1 MDLEN
6 QIRKALWEYA
16 SSRVSLDEFRSR
28 FVPISWDIEKSQD
41 PAAIK
46 LAHHIDGILAEAS
59 TAGWTEEQLHEE
71 LRGSVAAMPFAIQA
85 LFPFHNVPRNSPL
98 IVPLQRERSLFYDLS
113 ID

>member
-1 MDLEN
+1 VAKDLES

-16 SSRVSLDEFRSR
+16 SNCVSLYEFRSR
-28 FVPISWDIEKSQD
+28 FVPLSWDIEASHD

-71 LRGSVAAMPFAIQA
+71 LRGSVAAMPFAEDVVGDPS
-85 LFPFHNVPRNSPL
+85 PF
-98 IVPLQRERSLFYDLS
+98 S
-113 ID
+113 IPQCSAELATNRAVAA